1 MITVDP
7 ADVVP
12 MDQFPLAWRFTD
24 ERWDARRGGLRADL
38 HPLRPARARE
48 LAPRLAEACAVH
60 HLDEGRP
67 DVHIAAPCESAAD
80 VVRTRDTLAGLPI
93 GADERIIVSWEPTVA
108 LETSWQHVHDAVAGL
123 LLSRHGRRHDQPARR
138 GLGALLPPL
147 GSVLVHGARER
158 SDRLTGRGAARASIA
173 TAAPAGCR
181 RLRARPPA
189 GRPSRRRSAPC
200 SRSASGCSGRRPWRR
215 RGRNGGG
222 GR

>member
-1 MITVDP
+1 
-7 ADVVP
+7 
-12 MDQFPLAWRFTD
+12 MDQFPLSWRFTD

-48 LAPRLAEACAVH
+48 LAPPLADACAALPSRRGQARRPHRGAVR
-60 HLDEGRP
+60 ERGRRRAYPRRAGRP
-67 DVHIAAPCESAAD
+67 PDRRGRTD
-80 VVRTRDTLAGLPI
+80 RRVVGAGRGPRNVLA
-93 GADERIIVSWEPTVA
+93 
-108 LETSWQHVHDAVAGL
+108 HVHDGVAGL

-138 GLGALLPPL
+138 ALGALLPPL
-147 GSVLVHGARER
+147 GSLLVHDARR
-158 SDRLTGRGAARASIA
+158 TSRPPDRARRCASLAAIA
-173 TAAPAGCR
+173 TAARAGCR

-200 SRSASGCSGRRPWRR
+200 SRSASGCSGRRSSRR